1 MFLGEYQYKVD
12 AKGRVPLPTRYREKL
27 KDGVVLS
34 EGPERC
40 IVAYSQAEWEKVA
53 AGLSGGAMVPN
64 KLRRLHRAVF
74 ASAYAMELD
83 GQGRIA
89 LPSAL
94 RDRAGIR
101 DELVIAGV
109 NTYFELWNPEQWR
122 VEKAAS
128 QEQAWQTIESLER
141 H

>member
-12 AKGRVPLPTRYREKL
+12 AKGRVPLPPKYREKL
-27 KDGVVLS
+27 KDGVVLT

-40 IVAYSQAEWEKVA
+40 IVAYSPAEWDKLA
-53 AGLSGGAMVPN
+53 ANLPGGSMVPN
-64 KLRRLHRAVF
+64 KMRRLQRAVF
-74 ASAYAMELD
+74 ASAYAMEPD

-89 LPSAL
+89 LPQIL

-101 DELVIAGV
+101 DEAVIAGV
-109 NTYFELWNPEQWR
+109 NTYFELWNTEQWQA
-122 VEKAAS
+122 EKAAS
-128 QEQAWQTIESLER
+128 QEQTWQTIESLER